1 MEMISTARYKSYYN
15 KWLSIVDYH
24 ESLARAAYLLA
35 TSPVPI
41 EHPIMKLNTSGRWAI
56 LAIGSTR
63 GLCGGYNNYV
73 YRIVEVH
80 VKRAKELGKKL
91 EVFVPEGKLANILH
105 YHGVTPSKVFTDFG
119 EMPTDEQVAE
129 ISEQFVGQ
137 YMEGRLDYLGVVYM
151 RFHSVTGQ
159 QAQTLTIMPFTELIE
174 DLATQRRALW
184 PWELTFDDF
193 LMSPG
198 PSEII
203 EALARMTIR
212 SSIKRCFMDAA
223 LSEHLARMVAMRN
236 ATENAEDMIKDLTAE
251 YNHARQTQI
260 TRDLLDIIGGTGV
273 LE

>member
-1 MEMISTARYKSYYN
+1 M
-15 KWLSIVDYH
+15 
-24 ESLARAAYLLA
+24 A
-35 TSPVPI
+35 TSPPPI
-41 EHPIMKLNTSGRWAI
+41 EHPRMKLNSCGRLVI

-63 GLCGGYNNYV
+63 GLCGGYNNAV

-80 VKRAKELGKKL
+80 VKMAKQLGKKL
-91 EVFVPEGKLANILH
+91 DVLVPEGKLATILS
-105 YHGVTPSKVFTDFG
+105 YHGIKPAKVYTDFG
-119 EMPTDEQVAE
+119 EMPTDEQLAE
-129 ISEQFVGQ
+129 ISEQLVSQ
-137 YMEGRLDYLGVVYM
+137 YMAGRLDYLGVVYM

-174 DLATQRRALW
+174 DLVTQRRAIW

-198 PSEII
+198 PGQII
-203 EALARMTIR
+203 EALAKMTIH

-236 ATENAEDMIKDLTAE
+236 ATENAQDMIKQLTAD
-251 YNHARQTQI
+251 YNRARQTQI
-260 TRDLLDIIGGTGV
+260 TRELLDIIGGTGV

>member
-15 KWLSIVDYH
+15 RWLNIVDYH
-24 ESLARAAYLLA
+24 DALARAAYLIA
-35 TSPVPI
+35 TSPTPI
-41 EHPIMKLNTSGRWAI
+41 EHPLMKLNTSGRLVI

-63 GLCGGYNNYV
+63 GLCGGYNNAV

-80 VKRAKELGKKL
+80 VKMAKQLGKKL
-91 EVFVPEGKLANILH
+91 DVLVPEGKLATILS
-105 YHGVTPSKVFTDFG
+105 YHGIKPAKVYTDFG
-119 EMPTDEQVAE
+119 EMPTDEQLAE
-129 ISEQFVGQ
+129 ISEQLVSQ
-137 YMEGRLDYLGVVYM
+137 YMAGRLDYLGVVYM

-174 DLATQRRALW
+174 DLVTQRRAIW

-198 PSEII
+198 PGQII
-203 EALARMTIR
+203 EALAKMTIH

-236 ATENAEDMIKDLTAE
+236 ATENAQDMIKQLTAD
-251 YNHARQTQI
+251 YNRARQTQI
-260 TRDLLDIIGGTGV
+260 TRELLDIIGGTGV